1 MLEWLGENAWV
12 AWMVLAALLAVT
24 EMLTLDLTLLMLAA
38 GAVAG
43 GITALVF
50 PGLLWLQIVVAV
62 VVAVAMLGLLRPT
75 LLRRLRDIPGYRS
88 SVAKM
93 VGSPGVALTEIT
105 ASGGEVKIA
114 GEVWSAHSLEGVI
127 AAGTPIEVY
136 QVDGATAIVY
146 PRNLALP

>member
-43 GITALVF
+43 GIVALVF

-75 LLRRLRDIPGYRS
+75 LLRRLRDTAGL
-88 SVAKM
+88 SVQRGQDGRQPRRGADRD
-93 VGSPGVALTEIT
+93 
-105 ASGGEVKIA
+105 
-114 GEVWSAHSLEGVI
+114 HSV
-127 AAGTPIEVY
+127 
-136 QVDGATAIVY
+136 
-146 PRNLALP
+146 RR